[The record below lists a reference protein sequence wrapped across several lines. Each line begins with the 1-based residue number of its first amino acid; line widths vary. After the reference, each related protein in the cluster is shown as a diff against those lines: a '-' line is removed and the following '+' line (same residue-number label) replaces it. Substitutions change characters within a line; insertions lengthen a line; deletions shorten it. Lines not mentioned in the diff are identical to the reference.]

1 MRTKI
6 INRLAAGTI
15 GVCFAYALIR
25 QPFAVMKNPNELM
38 TADWSVAAESTTQP
52 TTIYSAGTIP
62 SVSPTEQITEALT
75 EPPTEIE
82 ETIALEEPETESD
95 DTETITDP
103 VQDEV
108 IEDNDSSDDDNSE
121 ELSPQQN
128 DMSGDVPTLSQFLSS
143 MICGGCR
150 HNCPLISPR
159 CMKGRAKAESAT
171 VEYYE
176 TYGA

>member
-1 MRTKI
+1 MRDKI
-6 INRLAAGTI
+6 IKRFAAGTI

-38 TADWSVAAESTTQP
+38 TAEQSVTTQSTTQP
-52 TTIYSAGTIP
+52 TTVYSVTTVP
-62 SVSPTEQITEALT
+62 TTMPTELPTEVTTSYTPTEQ
-75 EPPTEIE
+75 
-82 ETIALEEPETESD
+82 PETEVI
-95 DTETITDP
+95 TEPLQEEI
-103 VQDEV
+103 
-108 IEDNDSSDDDNSE
+108 IEDNGFTEKEPDE
-121 ELSPQQN
+121 ELLPEQN
-128 DMSGDVPTLSQFLSS
+128 ESGGDIPTLSQFLST

-176 TYGA
+176 IYGA